1 MSGSILPEAQHF
13 KVLEINTQPQ
23 LRCFR
28 ELMEFV
34 SLEAVANLC
43 LPHQFL
49 DNGKSPRIWVTVI
62 IRGGDDSFV
71 SADKAALKK
80 KQKLDPEEWPAWL
93 SESKTGF

>member
-1 MSGSILPEAQHF
+1 MAALSVSWLQTQLHTGVLFVPRQRVGMALVVCLAPSQVQLCLHWEIRMSGSILPEAQHF

-28 ELMEFV
+28 EFMEFV

-49 DNGKSPRIWVTVI
+49 DNG
-62 IRGGDDSFV
+62 
-71 SADKAALKK
+71 
-80 KQKLDPEEWPAWL
+80 
-93 SESKTGF
+93 